1 MISKQAIL
9 QRRSGSGASRPPTCQ
24 GQTDELHTLLAHNR
38 PTEAAVVAAVA
49 DAELI
54 PTVWT
59 ERDILVV
66 DPRHHGLFY
75 CFGKN
80 ETKQKSRPLT
90 KKRSGWGEK

>member
-1 MISKQAIL
+1 M
-9 QRRSGSGASRPPTCQ
+9 
-24 GQTDELHTLLAHNR
+24 
-38 PTEAAVVAAVA
+38 AAVA